1 MLDTRDEKKMV
12 MGFISWQRNT
22 MWDKRL
28 ITAGNFW
35 EESCVK
41 QDKELVNKIEKKVQ
55 KAESK
60 TKYRT
65 RKHLIRRA
73 GHDSVDVH
81 HAQCVGG

>member
-1 MLDTRDEKKMV
+1 M
-12 MGFISWQRNT
+12 
-22 MWDKRL
+22 
-28 ITAGNFW
+28 
-35 EESCVK
+35 K